1 MFFHEI
7 RSAIILPYGTTAD
20 TLFKSAQVNGYGH
33 RARMANLAYA
43 FVCDRPYRH
52 VEPTARPLFDS
63 MGHHDKV
70 FIKELAKLLTYLYKP
85 APQPQPPVPSL
96 VGKVVDKVAEVLGVI
111 PPEPPQPVPQPPR
124 VITVEELNAWLAVP
138 ETEARKTWRL
148 GREAKARA
156 KREAKRQAFINTS
169 IRVAQRV
176 AG

>member
-1 MFFHEI
+1 MFFQEI
-7 RSAIILPYGTTAD
+7 RSAIILPYGSTAD

-70 FIKELAKLLTYLYKP
+70 FIKELAKLLTYLYRP
-85 APQPQPPVPSL
+85 APVPEKTL
-96 VGKVVDKVAEVLGVI
+96 LEKVVNKVAEAI
-111 PPEPPQPVPQPPR
+111 SPETTSQPPAPR
-124 VITVEELNAWLAVP
+124 VITMEELSAWLAVP
-138 ETEARKTWRL
+138 ETEARKTWRM